1 MIRIGVVKL
10 PRISNFTDFD
20 PLDAEPDVELC
31 YIEEP
36 GQMDGLDALIL
47 PGSKSTIAD
56 LRNLREHG
64 FPRAMEQFGGTI
76 VGLCGGYQ
84 MLGRMVLDP
93 FNQESRIQKAE
104 GIGLLDCETVML
116 IRKET
121 HQAEARLLPAGE
133 TAVPGSSGLLTAY
146 EIHMGETQLGPD
158 ARPFAEIVRR
168 SGREV
173 KVSDGAVSPDGRVFG
188 TYLHGIFD
196 NDGFRNAFLNRI
208 RKEKGMSPEAA
219 AAAQADPL
227 DLLAEH
233 LERHLDMARLLEICG
248 IDYS

>member
-1 MIRIGVVKL
+1 
-10 PRISNFTDFD
+10 
-20 PLDAEPDVELC
+20 
-31 YIEEP
+31 
-36 GQMDGLDALIL
+36 
-47 PGSKSTIAD
+47 
-56 LRNLREHG
+56 
-64 FPRAMEQFGGTI
+64 
-76 VGLCGGYQ
+76 
-84 MLGRMVLDP
+84 MLGRRVLDP
-93 FNQESRIQKAE
+93 FNQESRVQKAE

-133 TAVPGSSGLLTAY
+133 MAVPGSSGILTAY

-173 KVSDGAVSPDGRVFG
+173 KVSDGAVSADGRVFG

-196 NDGFRNAFLNRI
+196 NDLFRNAFLNRI
-208 RKEKGMSPEAA
+208 RKEKGRRPQTGATVL
-219 AAAQADPL
+219 ADPL

-233 LERHLDMARLLEICG
+233 LERHLDMERLYAICG
-248 IDYS
+248 IDFL